1 MHLRC
6 YTGCI
11 LGGSRR
17 EVMARPLHDYRRE
30 RYMTVEEFVDFLG
43 ISLRTFYN
51 ILGKKSPPRITTMR
65 RVAKK
70 LGVHP
75 SEIEEFVHKPQSH

>member
-1 MHLRC
+1 MDA
-6 YTGCI
+6 
-11 LGGSRR
+11 
-17 EVMARPLHDYRRE
+17 MARPLHDYRRE
-30 RYMTVEEFVDFLG
+30 CYMTVEEFVDFLG

-51 ILGKKSPPRITTMR
+51 ILGKKSPRVTTMR

-75 SEIEEFVHKPQSH
+75 SDIEEFVYKSPGS